1 MAEFNKIQNEIVILN
16 VGGIKFTTSLKTLQA
31 EPESMLGVMFSGRHP
46 LVKQEDGGIFID
58 RDGTHFR
65 IILNYLRGNISSIQQ
80 LPEDNFILSDL
91 LSEVQYYQLVGF
103 LKILEPTEEEQTVSN
118 QSEILKP
125 TEEEQTVISQF
136 DLDEEFEDF
145 DGSRRVSTGNLLFR
159 NCSLNNLNFENII
172 FQGSVDF
179 SDCSLVNTR
188 FFNCFFTDGYHYS
201 FDRADLNNCWFEFS
215 YDYGYCDIISMIENE
230 VITFYDAKNFELA
243 VFDEEVKSIIKETY
257 NL

>member
-46 LVKQEDGGIFID
+46 LVKQEDGSIFID

-136 DLDEEFEDF
+136 DLDEKFEDL

-172 FQGSVDF
+172 FQDSVDF
-179 SDCSLVNTR
+179 SDCSLVNTS
-188 FFNCFFTDGYHYS
+188 FFNCFFSDGYHYS
-201 FDRADLNNCWFEFS
+201 FDRADLNNCCFEFL
-215 YDYGYCDIISMIENE
+215 YDYSYYDFISMIENK

>member
-46 LVKQEDGGIFID
+46 LVKQEDGSIFID

-159 NCSLNNLNFENII
+159 NCNLNNLNFENII
-172 FQGSVDF
+172 FQDSVDF